1 MKVMIEGSTKEIV
14 DLVVE
19 VQDRLSEENYKN
31 FFAPITIDDGD
42 ITIGGEEISKIISEV
57 TSDDTQNKNMN
68 RNEIIKE
75 LEKQLQLL
83 SERST
88 GILPEDNLAEMK
100 IYVLLELSV
109 AFAALFLASKFA
121 SRLASCRAF

>member
-83 SERST
+83 SKLSESKRLS
-88 GILPEDNLAEMK
+88 IDENLRIAGA
-100 IYVLLELSV
+100 ISSLCSIILSV
-109 AFAALFLASKFA
+109 
-121 SRLASCRAF
+121 